1 MEYLMPIVQQDHRKQ
16 TTALKRIIKYMPQD
30 WLMLTTH
37 RLDIYDE
44 SRAKLQ
50 FIEELLKLVEN
61 DNINQE
67 SLAQLP
73 PAFDY
78 VRLGHQ
84 LSSVYE
90 WGVAQR
96 HGLSADKVIS
106 FASQVMPLL
115 AILRTNTA
123 RKRRTV
129 IYHDC
134 ELPSALLSP
143 LIQDVYGY
151 NFESQEIKDGTDVPE
166 SKDATHVYITER
178 PLQNEFAVGHS
189 HCTVHLHPLYGS
201 TLLINE
207 QDEQESLDWI
217 SKIQHVRRRE
227 TIAVTPPYSL
237 RMIKEFLGE
246 KPQPLEVITD
256 EDWKHIEV
264 ALLENTGAAIRPLIA
279 TSGLSVQYG
288 ILMGLLHQARLH
300 HPGKPIKLIIPPNC
314 YGGTN
319 DQARRC
325 SAMAEDVTVVDLPV
339 DAGKEMTD
347 SLEEVLKEVALEDA
361 VAIILVEIPTN
372 PRVEVPDMALLGEV
386 LTNAHKTKTGTDAI
400 SPIFIV
406 DQTFCP
412 NVRLLH
418 DQSSLVNV
426 QTLSFSSGSKFPSG
440 GHCTSGYVTANKKA
454 EPLLSF
460 IETHLQLCDNL
471 ATPLQ
476 LQILSQSMPSM
487 KQRIEQAFVHT
498 QKFVQHIKETWPRT
512 KISFIREDLIE
523 QGFTPSVFSFDLPE
537 KGDTA
542 QERDQYKKEL
552 NFRLI
557 AHIIEQLPDDAK
569 HCVSYGQLRRSYW
582 TVPATSTQGT
592 TKEDDK
598 DYVVRVALP
607 PDIDIDRLIEVFDAF
622 CHKEGI

>member
-1 MEYLMPIVQQDHRKQ
+1 MPTIQQDYRKQ
-16 TTALKRIIKYMPQD
+16 TMTTLERIIKHMPED

-50 FIEELLKLVEN
+50 FIEELLKLVESE
-61 DNINQE
+61 NINQE

-73 PAFDY
+73 SAFDY
-78 VRLGHQ
+78 IRLGHQ
-84 LSSVYE
+84 LSSIYE
-90 WGVAQR
+90 WGVAQQ
-96 HGLSADKVIS
+96 HDLSADKVIS
-106 FASQVMPLL
+106 FASQVMPLF
-115 AILRTNTA
+115 AVLRTNTA
-123 RKRRTV
+123 RKRHT
-129 IYHDC
+129 IIFHDC
-134 ELPSALLSP
+134 DLPSALRSP

-151 NFESQEIKDGTDVPE
+151 TFEAQEIESGTDIPE
-166 SKDATHVYITER
+166 SKGATHVYVTER
-178 PLQNEFAVGHS
+178 PLQDELSVGQAQ
-189 HCTVHLHPLYGS
+189 CTVHLHPLYGS
-201 TLLINE
+201 TLLIHE
-207 QDEQESLDWI
+207 QDEQESGDWI

-227 TIAVTPPYSL
+227 TIAIIPAYSL
-237 RMIKEFLGE
+237 RMIKEFIGE
-246 KPQPLEVITD
+246 EPQPLEVITD
-256 EDWKHIEV
+256 ADWGHIE
-264 ALLENTGAAIRPLIA
+264 AAMLENTGAAIRPLIA

-288 ILMGLLHQARLH
+288 ILMGLLHHARVRH
-300 HPGKPIKLIIPPNC
+300 AGKPIKLIIPPNC

-325 SAMAEDVTVVDLPV
+325 AAMAEDVEVVDLPV

-347 SLEEVLKEVALEDA
+347 SLEKVLSEVALQDA

-372 PRVEVPDMALLGEV
+372 PRVEVPAMALLGEV
-386 LTNAHKTKTGTDAI
+386 LRKTHRTNTGAAAI
-400 SPIFIV
+400 PPIFIV

-418 DQSSLVNV
+418 DQSTLVNV

-440 GHCTSGYVTANKKA
+440 GRCTAGYVTANKKA

-460 IETHLQLCDNL
+460 IRIHLQLCDNL
-471 ATPLQ
+471 STPLQ
-476 LQILSQSMPSM
+476 LQILAESMPSM

-498 QKFVQHIKETWPRT
+498 QKFVEHIRKTWPRT

-557 AHIIEQLPDDAK
+557 AHMIEQLPDNAK
-569 HCVSYGQLRRSYW
+569 HCVSYGQLRKSYW

-607 PDIDIDRLIEVFDAF
+607 PEIDVELLIRVFDAF
-622 CHKEGI
+622 CLGEGI